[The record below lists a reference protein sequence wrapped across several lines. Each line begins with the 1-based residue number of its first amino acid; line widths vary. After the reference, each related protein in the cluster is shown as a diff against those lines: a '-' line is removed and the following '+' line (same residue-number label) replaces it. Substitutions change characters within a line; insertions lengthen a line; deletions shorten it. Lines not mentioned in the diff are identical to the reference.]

1 MEIRQGYKQTEVG
14 VIPEEWEVKK
24 LGDICKFSKGKGIS
38 KSDITEEGIECI
50 RYGELYTTYK
60 ENITQIFSRTNLDK
74 ENLVLSEKNDIII
87 PSSGETAIDI
97 AKASCVSKDNV
108 ALGGDLNILKS
119 NQNGVFLSY
128 FLNNIAKK
136 QISSFAQGVSV
147 VHLYA
152 EQLKQVKVAIP
163 PLKEQEKIAEILS
176 YYDKAIEQQE
186 LLIEKEKKFK
196 KGMMQKIFSQE
207 IRFKDD
213 NGEDY
218 PEWEENKIADI
229 FKITRGY
236 VLAKTDIKE
245 KITDNFIYPVFSSQT
260 LNNGLMGFYNKYLYE
275 NSITWTTD
283 GANAGTVK
291 YRTGKFYCTNVCG
304 VLISDIYSN
313 KCIAEILAKEAP
325 KHVSYIGNP
334 KLMNNVMG
342 AIKIIIPISLE
353 EQQKIANFLSDID
366 NKIELLES
374 KLELLKNEKK
384 GMMQKLLTGEVRV

>member
-14 VIPEEWEVKK
+14 IIPEEWEVKK
-24 LGDICKFSKGKGIS
+24 IKDILEIGSGKDYKKLSSGDIPVFGTGGYMLNVDDFLYDGESVFIGRKGTINKPFYYKGKFWTVDTLFYTYNFRNVFPKWVLYKFDTINWLKYNEASGVPSLS
-38 KSDITEEGIECI
+38 KQTI
-50 RYGELYTTYK
+50 Y
-60 ENITQIFSRTNLDK
+60 N
-74 ENLVLSEKNDIII
+74 
-87 PSSGETAIDI
+87 IDI
-97 AKASCVSKDNV
+97 
-108 ALGGDLNILKS
+108 
-119 NQNGVFLSY
+119 
-128 FLNNIAKK
+128 
-136 QISSFAQGVSV
+136 
-147 VHLYA
+147 
-152 EQLKQVKVAIP
+152 AIP

-176 YYDKAIEQQE
+176 YYDEAIEQQE
-186 LLIEKEKKFK
+186 LLIEKEKDFK

-366 NKIELLES
+366 NKIELLEN

-384 GMMQKLLTGEVRV
+384 GMMQKLLTGEVRVQI